1 MSERP
6 SRRELMKPVQ
16 LLGLAFAAAVFSFLV
31 TLLSMGI
38 LQDIPPASKEQAL
51 IVASIL
57 GGSVFVVTLVV
68 IALLLLA
75 VDPADVAKPIDGPV
89 LLPKGEKPATPVEK
103 KPGTDVPPLDGAA
116 GGEPPAQA

>member
-1 MSERP
+1 MSRRS

-16 LLGLAFAAAVFSFLV
+16 LLGLAFAAAAFAFVV
-31 TLLSMGI
+31 TLLSMGL
-38 LQDIPPASKEQAL
+38 LQDIPPAAKEQAL

-75 VDPADVAKPIDGPV
+75 VDPADVTKTIDRPV
-89 LLPKGEKPATPVEK
+89 LLPKEERDPSADPAT
-103 KPGTDVPPLDGAA
+103 GGASGDG
-116 GGEPPAQA
+116 PPAGS